1 MDAHLEKLHSQIEAM
16 ARELRAMRGRLDAL
30 EARVAAAPLQEALQ
44 TPAPDSEPSHG
55 EAAERMTPTRTVPLV
70 GRTLV
75 VLGGAFLLRAITDSA
90 LVPAVVG
97 AAAGLLYAAWWLV
110 QADRSAAAG
119 LRQSAVFHGF
129 ATATIVYPLIWETT
143 ARFGVLGPNAAGLAL
158 LSFLI
163 LGLAVAL
170 RRNLWEI
177 AWTLTLFSVVASVG
191 LAIGTRAFLP
201 FTAVLLATSLAVE
214 LLAYHDRW
222 LGLRW
227 PAALGLDLCAV
238 MLIAFALNAFEREAD
253 AAAIAPAA
261 VIAVCMLL
269 PLLYLGSIA
278 ARTLLRGCP
287 VRAFELIQA
296 VAALCVGFGGAVR
309 VASVSGT
316 PPIFVG
322 IIGLILGAA
331 CYAAALTFID
341 RRSGRGRNFYAY
353 TTFAGALVLAAS
365 ALILSGVALA
375 STWSVLALVA
385 TATGGH
391 FDRITLKFHGA
402 AYLAAAAAVSGL
414 IACAY
419 RGLLAEPTQSA
430 QAVSAASLAVSGVA
444 VVGYGTLVATRREL
458 ARPWFE
464 LLPQAL
470 VGAVVVWSVA
480 GLLAG
485 WTSAPILD
493 AAGPEAGP
501 AFVAASRTAVIALL
515 AVALAWS
522 GRRFSLQELTWF
534 AYPLLAAGGVKLLW
548 EDLHYNRPVTL
559 FLALAL
565 YGGALIVTPR
575 LLRASPSDPTPIE
588 SA

>member
-1 MDAHLEKLHSQIEAM
+1 
-16 ARELRAMRGRLDAL
+16 
-30 EARVAAAPLQEALQ
+30 
-44 TPAPDSEPSHG
+44 
-55 EAAERMTPTRTVPLV
+55 
-70 GRTLV
+70 
-75 VLGGAFLLRAITDSA
+75 
-90 LVPAVVG
+90 
-97 AAAGLLYAAWWLV
+97 
-110 QADRSAAAG
+110 
-119 LRQSAVFHGF
+119 
-129 ATATIVYPLIWETT
+129 
-143 ARFGVLGPNAAGLAL
+143 
-158 LSFLI
+158 
-163 LGLAVAL
+163 
-170 RRNLWEI
+170 
-177 AWTLTLFSVVASVG
+177 
-191 LAIGTRAFLP
+191 
-201 FTAVLLATSLAVE
+201 
-214 LLAYHDRW
+214 
-222 LGLRW
+222 
-227 PAALGLDLCAV
+227 
-238 MLIAFALNAFEREAD
+238 
-253 AAAIAPAA
+253 
-261 VIAVCMLL
+261 
-269 PLLYLGSIA
+269 
-278 ARTLLRGCP
+278 
-287 VRAFELIQA
+287 
-296 VAALCVGFGGAVR
+296 
-309 VASVSGT
+309 
-316 PPIFVG
+316 
-322 IIGLILGAA
+322 
-331 CYAAALTFID
+331 
-341 RRSGRGRNFYAY
+341 
-353 TTFAGALVLAAS
+353 
-365 ALILSGVALA
+365 
-375 STWSVLALVA
+375 VLALVA